1 MKNDKNGRVSR
12 NKGSVQKEIKS
23 RNGASKSEF
32 EDSEELSRISAI
44 IDESLLGKE
53 NLDPIVK
60 KVQTEV
66 EILKEKRFN
75 SKLAEGISILNK
87 HNKKVKTLREG
98 RLTKPYQNINKEL
111 LKNEDEKDQI
121 KINFIGIFI
130 MLFILTIIIYLFFEY
145 GPIFGISLNKEIG
158 INEENK
164 INITATE
171 EDIYDMYN
179 NEVLIY
185 SNQNIS
191 TYNNYGEKTWNY
203 TLEKTFTPKIYIYN
217 KYMIVSNNS
226 TGNIYF
232 FDNKKETLNKK
243 IDGTIRNIHLDE
255 SGNFAVEYES
265 AGYKENIAVF
275 SKKGQL
281 LYTVY
286 LSNNSV
292 IDIKM
297 IENAKKIII
306 VKSENTSFKSGLEVS
321 MVDSSIASGTENSNI
336 KTIVKLDNN
345 LLYDLTIKEEDII
358 MLLDNKI
365 TKCNINTG
373 ELKDIKTFT
382 QGQMLFVQLEKDYYS
397 YLEKPLNE
405 QEDKYNIEN
414 IKFDNT
420 KISSSSVIN
429 SPKLMKNSGLIN
441 YLIYQDRLEVI
452 NKWGIVL
459 KDIKIGSSPKNV
471 VIFNNEKS
479 IALIYTNKIYIVNM

>member
-1 MKNDKNGRVSR
+1 MKNDKNGKVSR
-12 NKGSVQKEIKS
+12 NKGSVKKDIKS
-23 RNGASKSEF
+23 RNGAVKSEF
-32 EDSEELSRISAI
+32 EDTEELSRISAI
-44 IDESLLGKE
+44 IDASLLGKE

-75 SKLAEGISILNK
+75 SKLSEGISILNK
-87 HNKKVKTLREG
+87 HNKKVKILREG
-98 RLTKPYQNINKEL
+98 RINKPYQNINKEI
-111 LKNEDEKDQI
+111 LKNEEEKDQI
-121 KINFIGIFI
+121 KINFIGIFVI
-130 MLFILTIIIYLFFEY
+130 LFILTIFIYLFIEY

-179 NEVLIY
+179 DELLIY

-243 IDGTIRNIHLDE
+243 IEGVIRNIHLDE
-255 SGNFAVEYES
+255 NGNFAVEYES

-297 IENAKKIII
+297 IENAKKLII
-306 VKSENTSFKSGLEVS
+306 VKSENTSFKSGIDIS
-321 MVDSSIASGTENSNI
+321 IVDSTNTLGTENSNI

-365 TKCNINTG
+365 IKCNINTG
-373 ELKDIKTFT
+373 GLKDIKTFT
-382 QGQMLFVQLEKDYYS
+382 QGQMLFVQLQKDYYS

-405 QEDKYNIEN
+405 QTDKYSIEN
-414 IKFDNT
+414 IKFDNIE
-420 KISSSSVIN
+420 ISSTSVIN
-429 SPKLMKNSGLIN
+429 SPKIMKNSGLIN
-441 YLIYQDRLEVI
+441 YLIYQNRLEVI